1 MRSLAGLLAPAASL
15 ALVLVPAQA
24 ARAQAPVA
32 PAALET
38 QQRELLAAQDL
49 LVRARA
55 EFEGPQQGRSIVL
68 LDEAISRL
76 EALRGQAQLTPR
88 GREILVEAYELR
100 GRAYFNIGLKEKATE
115 SFRALV
121 EVSPQ
126 HALRREQVS
135 PKIVDYFDSV
145 KESLVGFLAVSSDPP
160 GARVTLDGEFLGLTD
175 FFPVE
180 VVAGEYAVEVSREG
194 YATETRTV
202 SISPRATE
210 TLQVSLTRTAASV
223 FLLTQPA
230 GVEVWVDG
238 ELKATTGGGVHPE
251 LFEAVRGRGLD
262 PAQTSA
268 RTELANL
275 TLGSHVIE
283 LRRRCYEPVRTTL
296 EVLEPRD
303 YELEPLRLEDSR
315 AALSLR
321 SDPPGARIFLN
332 GEPLG
337 QTPKDLEGI
346 CSGRHRLEVKHAAGK
361 FVQELVLARNEV
373 LTLDCPIRPSLA
385 FLGVVAEGEA
395 GKRMAAEVEARLL
408 ENLAR
413 IKSLNFVTAPREIVD
428 RTLDAEGLSRARLL
442 PGAGTSPDALRRAT
456 ERLAAALEV
465 EGFLIAALPEERL
478 TRRAVLHLLA
488 AGNTVSDQW
497 DVNFAESA
505 SYLRFL
511 AAVDQKATVY
521 RPWSGLITV
530 DTRLHDGVP
539 VLRTV
544 AGSPAERAGV
554 ARGDVLYAVDGQRV
568 ARSPELIERVASRRP
583 GERLTLHLRGPSGDR
598 TLELTLGET
607 PQEIPLHDPT
617 LLYNKVMM
625 DLRQQVVGYP
635 GTEAAAFAR
644 LNLALCAMHF
654 SDFAAAHEHLLKARG
669 ELPTTPGIS
678 QGTALYYLG
687 LSLEQLGYREEAL
700 DAYRAAAGFPQA
712 TLFNN
717 DGPAVAPLAAQR
729 AGS

>member
-1 MRSLAGLLAPAASL
+1 VPVACLVAALLLAAR
-15 ALVLVPAQA
+15 VPAQ
-24 ARAQAPVA
+24 V
-32 PAALET
+32 PAAGAGIEP

-68 LDEAISRL
+68 LDEAITRL
-76 EALRGQAQLTPR
+76 EALRGQGQLTPR

-121 EVSPQ
+121 ELQPQ
-126 HALRREQVS
+126 HAMSREQVS

-145 KESLVGFLAVSSDPP
+145 KQSLVGFLAVSSDPP
-160 GARVTLDGEFLGLTD
+160 GARVTLNGEFLGLTD

-180 VVAGEYAVEVSREG
+180 VVAGEYNVEVSREG
-194 YATETRTV
+194 YAPETRTV

-210 TLQVSLTRTAASV
+210 TLQVALTRTAASV
-223 FLLTQPA
+223 FLLTQPV

-238 ELKATTGGGVHPE
+238 ELKATTGGSVHPD
-251 LFEAVRGRGLD
+251 LFETVRARGLD

-268 RTELANL
+268 RSELANL

-296 EVLEPRD
+296 EGLEPRD
-303 YELEPLRLEDSR
+303 YELEPIRLEDSR
-315 AALSLR
+315 AGLSLR

-332 GEPLG
+332 GEPMG

-361 FVQELVLARNEV
+361 FVQEVVLARNEV

-395 GKRMAAEVEARLL
+395 GKRMSGEVEERLF
-408 ENLAR
+408 ENLSK
-413 IKSLNFVTAPREIVD
+413 IKSLNFVTAPRDIVD
-428 RTLDAEGLSRARLL
+428 RTLEAEGLSRAKLL
-442 PGAGTSPDALRRAT
+442 PGAGTSADALRRAT

-478 TRRAVLHLLA
+478 MRRAVLHLLA

-511 AAVDQKATVY
+511 AAVDQKAAVY

-530 DTRLHDGVP
+530 DTRLHEGVP

-544 AGSPAERAGV
+544 AGSPAEQAGV
-554 ARGDVLYAVDGQRV
+554 APGDVLYAVDGQPLLLT
-568 ARSPELIERVASRRP
+568 PELLERVAAHKP
-583 GERLTLHLRGPSGDR
+583 GERLMLHLRGAAGER
-598 TLELTLGET
+598 TLELTLAES

-635 GTEAAAFAR
+635 GSEAAAFAR

-654 SDFAAAHEHLLKARG
+654 SDYAAAHEHLLKARG
-669 ELPTTPGIS
+669 ELPNRPGLS

-712 TLFNN
+712 TLFSN
-717 DGPAVAPLAAQR
+717 DGPPVAPLAAQR